1 MGINIYLS
9 TYTGTGEKLH
19 LEINHVTLDLS
30 FAVNMIPDFC
40 FSIN

>member
-9 TYTGTGEKLH
+9 TYTETGEKLH

-30 FAVNMIPDFC
+30 FPVNIIPDFC